1 MLQLFSRSPSWLVII
16 LSTVALSQADGAE
29 TTSPEKLS
37 EQERFFEN
45 SVRPLLVQKCLDC
58 HSGDDSDESSLA
70 IASRENLLT
79 GADFGPSIQPG
90 RSQDSVLIRAVKWT
104 HKELRMPPDE
114 DDRLSRNEISVLA
127 KWIDDGAVWPR
138 PKLAARPPAT
148 EQQKPLKGKTVETD
162 HWSFTPRKVVPP
174 PKIDDA
180 RWSGNEIDRFLQD
193 ERRKRHLTAV
203 READRRTLIRRIT
216 FALIGLPPTPTEIKE
231 FVADPRPDDYA
242 WGSLVDRLLASPHYG
257 ERWGRHWLDVAR
269 YADTQGDVG
278 DIPIP
283 DAWRYR
289 NWVIDALNADVPFD
303 TFLQAQIAG
312 DVLAKKAAVTSEEVR
327 NLVVATGFISLSQR
341 FGNSKKDQLHLTI
354 ENTIDTLGRGV
365 LGLTLRCSRC
375 HDHPFDPVLQTDYY
389 GLYGIFNSTTY
400 PWMGMSVEK
409 SPSAL
414 APATVAPNAQQLV
427 EEFWKTITR
436 YEYQINN
443 HFRPWLKPT
452 LEEFKKVNRD
462 WQNATA
468 ADDAA
473 DGLSKQRDELLAR
486 HSGRF
491 RELMLHGLA
500 WLKKEK
506 ERLAENPPVEM
517 VFGVGEGQPR
527 DANIQRRGEPAR
539 KGSVTPRRFLQLID
553 GPDPPRIPNGSGR
566 LELAEWLTQSDHP
579 LVPRVIVNRIWQRHF
594 GQGLVATSDNFGIR
608 GEQPSHPELLDWLT
622 EQFVTHDGWSLKALH
637 RRIAMTQTYRL
648 ASVADKSS
656 PEASDEQSASS
667 DTRIDAHSV
676 DPTNRYLWRFQQRRL
691 EAEAI
696 RDAMLSVNGQLDRT
710 QGGPHPLPA
719 WHKKRYGLNGP
730 FHVEYETNKRSV
742 YLLTQRLFEHSFLG
756 LFDPP
761 DTSQTTSQ
769 RTSSDVAGQA
779 LFLMNSPFIRKQ
791 AESFAGRIM
800 SERNSTTERINFAFQ
815 LAYGRPSSD
824 DEELQLTTFLKQFEE
839 RSVQQNRKIDT
850 KRQAWTAIA
859 RTILTSNEFFF
870 VD

>member
-1 MLQLFSRSPSWLVII
+1 MLQVYFRSLIWLVII
-16 LSTVALSQADGAE
+16 FSAIALSQAVGDD
-29 TTSPEKLS
+29 TTSPAERG

-70 IASRENLLT
+70 IASRENLLK

-90 RSQDSVLIRAVKWT
+90 RSQESVLIRAVKWT
-104 HKELRMPPDE
+104 HKELRMPPDK
-114 DDRLSRNEISVLA
+114 DDRLSREEISVLA
-127 KWIDDGAVWPR
+127 KWVDDGAFWPR
-138 PKLAARPPAT
+138 TKLAARPTAT
-148 EQQKPLKGKTVETD
+148 ELEKPLKGKTVETD
-162 HWSFTPRKVVPP
+162 HWSFKPRNIVSPP
-174 PKIDDA
+174 NVDDA
-180 RWSGNEIDRFLQD
+180 RWAENEIDRFLQN
-193 ERRKRHLTAV
+193 ERRKRQLTAV

-216 FALIGLPPTPTEIKE
+216 FDLTGLPPTPTEIKE
-231 FVADPRPDDYA
+231 FVADPRSDDDA
-242 WGSLVDRLLASPHYG
+242 WRALADRLLASPQYG

-289 NWVIDALNADVPFD
+289 NWVIDSLNVDMPFD
-303 TFLQAQIAG
+303 AFLQAQIAG
-312 DVLAKKAAVTSEEVR
+312 DVLAKESAATSEEVR

-414 APATVAPNAQQLV
+414 APATVAANAQQLV

-452 LEEFKKVNRD
+452 LDEFKKVNRD
-462 WQNATA
+462 WHKATTA
-468 ADDAA
+468 GDAA
-473 DGLSKQRDELLAR
+473 NDLTKQRDELLGR

-491 RELMLHGLA
+491 RELMLHGLG

-506 ERLAENPPVEM
+506 ERLANNPPVEM
-517 VFGVGEGQPR
+517 VFGVGEEQPC
-527 DANIQRRGEPAR
+527 DANLQRRGEPAR
-539 KGSVTPRRFLQLID
+539 KGPVTPRRFLQVID
-553 GPDPPRIPNGSGR
+553 GPDAPRIPNGSGR
-566 LELAEWLTQSDHP
+566 LELARWLTRADHP
-579 LVPRVIVNRIWQRHF
+579 LVSRVIVNRTWQRHF

-622 EQFVTHDGWSLKALH
+622 EQFVTHDGWSLKTLH
-637 RRIAMTQTYRL
+637 RRIIMTRSYRL
-648 ASVADKSS
+648 ASVADESS
-656 PEASDEQSASS
+656 PEVSGENLASFDGRT
-667 DTRIDAHSV
+667 DTHSV
-676 DPTNRYLWRFQQRRL
+676 DPTNRYLWHFQRRRL

-710 QGGPHPLPA
+710 PGGPHPLPA

-742 YLLTQRLFEHSFLG
+742 YLLTQRLFDHSFLG

-791 AESFAGRIM
+791 AESFAERIM
-800 SERNSTTERINFAFQ
+800 TERNSTTERVNFTFQ

-824 DEELQLTTFLKQFEE
+824 DELLQLTTFLKQFEE
-839 RSVQQNRKIDT
+839 RSVKQKRKVDVE
-850 KRQAWTAIA
+850 RQAWTAVA